1 MSDILTVQETS
12 LTSIADSIRKKTG
25 KKDKLAFPA
34 GFVSEID
41 SIQTGGGSAPTEE
54 IEEKDVNFFDYDGT
68 LIASYTEAEA
78 KVLTT
83 LPTSPVHS
91 GLVFQGWNYTLEEV
105 IANAEMADIGALYTT
120 DDGATRLEIEIA
132 EREVVKVSFSQ
143 TKAEGVSIDWGFGK
157 SERSA
162 AVAGDACTS
171 YAYEQPGRYTVTLTV
186 DKDCEITLGANG
198 SPLICTDY
206 VETDGAAHNTLRNA
220 YIGDRVTKFNKSAFL
235 NHYALHSIS
244 MNKGVIALGDRSF
257 DSSSI
262 EFIAIPSGI
271 DTIPYNAFDTC
282 RCLKSISLPVS
293 VQNLEQN
300 SIYQCDV
307 LKRLNLKH
315 ITNPQISV
323 GAYNGVISEISVNA
337 DTAYIPNNFC
347 KACLGLE
354 RISFLGKVKIFYSG
368 ALSYCY
374 NLKTV
379 DLTHCSAVPTRQDTT
394 ILSHHG
400 SDLKILV
407 PAALAEE
414 WKQATNWTSLAE
426 YIKGV

>member
-1 MSDILTVQETS
+1 MSSILTVQEAS

-25 KKDKLAFPA
+25 KKDKIKFPA

-41 SIQTGGGSAPTEE
+41 SIQTGGGSAPAEE
-54 IEEKDVNFFDYDGT
+54 IKEKAVNFFDYDGT
-68 LIASYTEAEA
+68 LIASYAEAEA
-78 KVLTT
+78 RALTT
-83 LPTSPVHS
+83 LPTPPAHS

-105 IANAEMADIGALYTT
+105 KANAEMADIGALYTT
-120 DDGATRLEIEIA
+120 DDGATRLKIEVL
-132 EREVVKVSFSQ
+132 ERRDIKISFSQ
-143 TKAEGVSIDWGFGK
+143 SKAEGVLIDWGDGK
-157 SERSA
+157 NERSA
-162 AVAGDACTS
+162 AVSSDVSSTHI
-171 YAYEQPGRYTVTLTV
+171 YNQPGAYTITLTV
-186 DKDCEITLGANG
+186 DRDCEITLGANG

-271 DTIPYNAFDTC
+271 DTILYNAFDAC
-282 RCLKSISLPVS
+282 RCLKNISLPVS
-293 VQNLEQN
+293 VQNLEQ
-300 SIYQCDV
+300 SAIYQCNA
-307 LKRLNLKH
+307 LKRLNFKN
-315 ITNPQISV
+315 IINPQN
-323 GAYNGVISEISVNA
+323 GAVAYDNAISEIVVNA
-337 DTAYIPNNFC
+337 GIAYIPNDFC

-379 DLTHCSAVPTRQDTT
+379 DLTHCSAVPTLQDTA

-414 WKQATNWTSLAE
+414 WKQTTNWTQLAK
-426 YIKGV
+426 YINGV

>member
-162 AVAGDACTS
+162 AVAGDACTY

-186 DKDCEITLGANG
+186 DKDCEIALGANG

-206 VETDGAAHNTLRNA
+206 VETDEVAHNTLRNA
-220 YIGDRVTKFNKSAFL
+220 YIGDRVTKFNNSAFL

-244 MNKGVIALGDRSF
+244 MNKGVIALGERSF
-257 DSSSI
+257 NSSSI

-315 ITNPQISV
+315 ITNPQTSAV
-323 GAYNGVISEISVNA
+323 AYDGVISEISVNA
-337 DTAYIPNNFC
+337 DITYIPNNFC

-414 WKQATNWTSLAE
+414 WKQATNWTSLAK

>member
-25 KKDKLAFPA
+25 KTDKIKFPA

-41 SIQTGGGSAPTEE
+41 SIQTGGGSAPAEAVTES
-54 IEEKDVNFFDYDGT
+54 DVNFFDYDGT

-78 KVLTT
+78 KALTT
-83 LPTSPVHS
+83 LPTPPEHS

-186 DKDCEITLGANG
+186 DKDCEITLGANW

-206 VETDGAAHNTLRNA
+206 VETDEAAHNTLRNA
-220 YIGDRVTKFNKSAFL
+220 YIGDRVTKFNENAFL

-271 DTIPYNAFDTC
+271 DTIPYKAFDTC

-293 VQNLEQN
+293 VQNLEED

-315 ITNPQISV
+315 ITNPQTSAV
-323 GAYNGVISEISVNA
+323 AYDGVISEISVNA
-337 DTAYIPNNFC
+337 DITYIPNNFC

-374 NLKTV
+374 SLKTV
-379 DLTHCSAVPTRQDTT
+379 DLTHCSAVPTLQDTA

-407 PAALAEE
+407 PADLADE
-414 WKQATNWTSLAE
+414 WKQATNWTALAK

>member
-1 MSDILTVQETS
+1 M
-12 LTSIADSIRKKTG
+12 
-25 KKDKLAFPA
+25 
-34 GFVSEID
+34 
-41 SIQTGGGSAPTEE
+41 
-54 IEEKDVNFFDYDGT
+54 
-68 LIASYTEAEA
+68 
-78 KVLTT
+78 
-83 LPTSPVHS
+83 
-91 GLVFQGWNYTLEEV
+91 FQGWNYTLEEV
-105 IANAEMADIGALYTT
+105 KANVEMADIGALYTT

-315 ITNPQISV
+315 ITNPQTSAV
-323 GAYNGVISEISVNA
+323 AYDGVISEISVNA
-337 DTAYIPNNFC
+337 DIAYIPNDFC

-379 DLTHCSAVPTRQDTT
+379 DLTHCSAVPTLQDTA

-414 WKQATNWTSLAE
+414 WRQATNWTQLAK

>member
-162 AVAGDACTS
+162 AVAGDACTY

-315 ITNPQISV
+315 ITNPQTSAV
-323 GAYNGVISEISVNA
+323 AYDGVISEISVNA
-337 DTAYIPNNFC
+337 DAAYIYNNFC

>member
-34 GFVSEID
+34 GFVSEIG
-41 SIQTGGGSAPTEE
+41 SIQTGGGSAPAEE
-54 IEEKDVNFFDYDGT
+54 VKEKDVNFFDYDGT

-78 KVLTT
+78 KALTS
-83 LPTSPVHS
+83 LPTPPEHS

-105 IANAEMADIGALYTT
+105 KANAEMADIGALYTT

-271 DTIPYNAFDTC
+271 DTIPYKAFDTC

-315 ITNPQISV
+315 ITNPQTRAV
-323 GAYNGVISEISVNA
+323 AYDGVISEISVNA
-337 DTAYIPNNFC
+337 DIAYIPNNFC

-379 DLTHCSAVPTRQDTT
+379 DLTHCSAVPTLQDTA

-407 PAALAEE
+407 PAALADE
-414 WKQATNWTSLAE
+414 WRQATNWTALAK

>member
-186 DKDCEITLGANG
+186 DKDCEIALGANG

-206 VETDGAAHNTLRNA
+206 VDTDEVAHNTLRNA
-220 YIGDRVTKFNKSAFL
+220 YIGDRVTKFNNSAFL

-315 ITNPQISV
+315 ITNPQTSAV
-323 GAYNGVISEISVNA
+323 AYDGVISEISVNA
-337 DTAYIPNNFC
+337 DITYIPNDFC